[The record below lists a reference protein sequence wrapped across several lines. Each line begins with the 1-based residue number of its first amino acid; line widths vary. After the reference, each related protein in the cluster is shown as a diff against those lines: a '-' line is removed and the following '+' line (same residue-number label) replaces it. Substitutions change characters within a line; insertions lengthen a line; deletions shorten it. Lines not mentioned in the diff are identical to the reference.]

1 MSIVLLRFKH
11 FYTSKIRQFLTID
24 CFHHDDRQLTS
35 LCFLT
40 TQKNASC
47 GKKIIIIQ
55 LKLNGMHWAPGTN
68 HLFKIP
74 LWEKN
79 VRLAQKSKVLLNTV
93 ISLTGTS
100 LWEQVEL
107 IKQHDGR
114 TFNRYLTPTIKPR
127 PLKSDIYNKDNGPIS
142 LIKQLIWRQ
151 RHFFYFAHHSP
162 SPSITPF
169 LLWTHSLNLSVLSLV
184 RILLCFCSV
193 KT

>member
-1 MSIVLLRFKH
+1 
-11 FYTSKIRQFLTID
+11 
-24 CFHHDDRQLTS
+24 
-35 LCFLT
+35 
-40 TQKNASC
+40 
-47 GKKIIIIQ
+47 
-55 LKLNGMHWAPGTN
+55 MHLAPGTQ
-68 HLFKIP
+68 HLFEIP

-142 LIKQLIWRQ
+142 LIKQLI
-151 RHFFYFAHHSP
+151 
-162 SPSITPF
+162 
-169 LLWTHSLNLSVLSLV
+169 
-184 RILLCFCSV
+184 
-193 KT
+193 